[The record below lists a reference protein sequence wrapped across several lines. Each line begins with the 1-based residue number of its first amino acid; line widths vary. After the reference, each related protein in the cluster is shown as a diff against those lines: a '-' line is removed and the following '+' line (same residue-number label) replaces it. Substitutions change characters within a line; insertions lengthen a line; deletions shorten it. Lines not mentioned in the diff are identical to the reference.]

1 MAHHSSLDPG
11 MLDLT
16 PDIRQELQ
24 RLSEQRDLMMQKA
37 QGYESSLEAER
48 QAGGCWKSQALKRT
62 VEVHDSK
69 RKGPMIAG
77 RSLRKES

>member
-48 QAGGCWKSQALKRT
+48 QAGLLEVADREKDRFRT
-62 VEVHDSK
+62 MIP
-69 RKGPMIAG
+69 KG
-77 RSLRKES
+77 RDQW